1 MGSFGGR
8 GWGWGATFLAMAD
21 PSDGNRKCVSRTHRV
36 SSEGALERVEKVP
49 PPKGT
54 GVHAPVRGGQPVP
67 SLPTPFPCQYL
78 WTDQLTIRDAE
89 THWKGGSLG
98 WGGVGRREPVTSLDQ
113 SVRGTFFSAWGGW
126 GGAPWFSLQCQEVS
140 GGKGVRCYRA
150 EKKVFR
156 CPESASESW
165 WVPGPVTVGEAGVG
179 GPRILTP

>member
-126 GGAPWFSLQCQEVS
+126 GGGLPGSVS
-140 GGKGVRCYRA
+140 SVKKYRE
-150 EKKVFR
+150 EK
-156 CPESASESW
+156 ELD
-165 WVPGPVTVGEAGVG
+165 VTGLRKRSFAARNQPLRVG
-179 GPRILTP
+179 GCQALSQ